1 MLSHVRQV
9 NELPL
14 NCIVFFCAFEVGD
27 GHRTLTDWLKQLEVW
42 RTFTPEHAA
51 AADNASLTDPFE
63 DW

>member
-14 NCIVFFCAFEVGD
+14 NNCIVVVGD
-27 GHRTLTDWLKQLEVW
+27 GQHRTSTDWLKQLEVW
-42 RTFTPEHAA
+42 RTLTPEHAA

>member
-14 NCIVFFCAFEVGD
+14 NCIVVVGD
-27 GHRTLTDWLKQLEVW
+27 GQHRTSTDWLKQLEVW

-51 AADNASLTDPFE
+51 AADNASLTDL
-63 DW
+63 

>member
-14 NCIVFFCAFEVGD
+14 NCIVVGGD
-27 GHRTLTDWLKQLEVW
+27 GHRTLTDWLKQLDVW
-42 RTFTPEHAA
+42 RTFTPEHAP

>member
-14 NCIVFFCAFEVGD
+14 NCIVVGGD
-27 GHRTLTDWLKQLEVW
+27 GHRTLTDWLKQLDVW